1 MYGRYGVLL
10 GSKEFLVEFLAI
22 AKAGEFYLDVLSTGE
37 GYHALSQI
45 DYLDRLAHVK
55 DEDLASVAHGAG
67 FEYETAG
74 FGDEHKVADDVGMGD
89 FDRAAFLDLLTEDW
103 DDGAVASQ
111 DVAETCGDELGGLL
125 MAVESL
131 TVDLADAL

>member
-1 MYGRYGVLL
+1 MYCRYGVLL
-10 GSKEFLVEFLAI
+10 GGKEFFVEFLAI
-22 AKAGEFYLDVLSTGE
+22 TKAGEFYLDVLGSGE
-37 GYHALSQI
+37 GYHAFGQI
-45 DYLDRLAHVK
+45 DYFDGLAHVE

-67 FEYETAG
+67 FEYKTAC
-74 FGDEHKVADDVGMGD
+74 FGDEHEVADDVGMGD
-89 FDRAAFLDLLTEDW
+89 FDWSAFLDLLTEDR
-103 DDGAVASQ
+103 DDRAVASQ